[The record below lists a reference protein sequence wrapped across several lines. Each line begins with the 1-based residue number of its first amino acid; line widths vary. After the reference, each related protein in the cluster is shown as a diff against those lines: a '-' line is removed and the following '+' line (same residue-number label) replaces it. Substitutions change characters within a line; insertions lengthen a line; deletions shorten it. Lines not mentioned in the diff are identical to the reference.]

1 MYEEDEEIAT
11 TKDDKTCQQCG
22 LRQYNDICVNCNI
35 PIIEED
41 EKEKTKDDDDD
52 YDRRERR

>member
-11 TKDDKTCQQCG
+11 TTDDKTCQRCG

-35 PIIEED
+35 PIEDD